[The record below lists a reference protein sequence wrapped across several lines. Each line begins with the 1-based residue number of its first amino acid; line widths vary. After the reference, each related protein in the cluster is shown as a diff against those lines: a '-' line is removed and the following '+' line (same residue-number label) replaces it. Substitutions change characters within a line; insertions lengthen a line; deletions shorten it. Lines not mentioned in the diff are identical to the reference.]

1 MSCAYRHCIKGVQ
14 GAIKD
19 GFRRH
24 KRSNCSSK
32 NLSSI
37 DASFNVTVE
46 DITEGRIVGTATG
59 IEGAGR
65 GGTSVKISYIPT
77 TTGEHIL
84 KATATVT
91 NPDSADPNMIDNILT
106 DTTFVVISGGG
117 GGGWRVL

>member
-1 MSCAYRHCIKGVQ
+1 M
-14 GAIKD
+14 
-19 GFRRH
+19 
-24 KRSNCSSK
+24 
-32 NLSSI
+32 
-37 DASFNVTVE
+37 E

-65 GGTSVKISYIPT
+65 GGTSVKISYTPT

-117 GGGWRVL
+117 GGGGGTVE

>member
-1 MSCAYRHCIKGVQ
+1 MVLGDTKEVTVVV
-14 GAIKD
+14 
-19 GFRRH
+19 
-24 KRSNCSSK
+24 K

-46 DITEGRIVGTATG
+46 DITEGRMVGTATG

-106 DTTFVVISGGG
+106 DITFVVISGGG
-117 GGGWRVL
+117 GGGGGTVE